1 MAPWLSWHLYTMS
14 PLASW
19 HHGSDGIMVPWLWW
33 HSGTMAQLS
42 LCHDGSDC
50 IMAPWVSWHYD
61 TMAQLTSWHYGSAWI
76 MASWLSWLYGTVAT
90 SWSGF
95 SEPARRTTLL
105 PKLPCYNEKKKRNDD
120 YKRYSANNI
129 AQHFV
134 TLQDLTIS
142 RRANLLLMPNSR
154 KTTLLP
160 KLPCYNEKKKKKWWQ
175 QEIQCK

>member
-105 PKLPCYNEKKKRNDD
+105 PKLPCYNEKKKKKMMTTRD
-120 YKRYSANNI
+120 
-129 AQHFV
+129 
-134 TLQDLTIS
+134 TLQIQLCST
-142 RRANLLLMPNSR
+142 LLLFKN
-154 KTTLLP
+154 
-160 KLPCYNEKKKKKWWQ
+160 WQ
-175 QEIQCK
+175 YPGEPTSY